1 MTKLKLTSKDRAEL
15 AEWNDLVVSI
25 KESSD
30 INPMDT
36 TADIQAR
43 RRHLEKDPESWFRY
57 YLRCTAP
64 RRRRSFIKRLH
75 TVFSPT
81 RDGMRYARGRASW
94 QNRHGP

>member
-57 YLRCTAP
+57 YFEIKKGTEICYFSRTSKKTSESSRITVHRENWANGRRENLR
-64 RRRRSFIKRLH
+64 
-75 TVFSPT
+75 
-81 RDGMRYARGRASW
+81 
-94 QNRHGP
+94 